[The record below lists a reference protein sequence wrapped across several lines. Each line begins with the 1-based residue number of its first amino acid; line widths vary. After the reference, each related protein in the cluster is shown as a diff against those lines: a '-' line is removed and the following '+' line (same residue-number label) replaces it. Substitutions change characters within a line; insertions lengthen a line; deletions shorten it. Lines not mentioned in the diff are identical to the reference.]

1 MFVKLWHQSHSIFP
15 DDPGRFVTVLVIL
28 KSVIDRDSSHPNIH
42 ARLQCIAFWIEPQN
56 RRMFCDGVLQQDDV
70 NIMVKRLVVLKR
82 WFLLFQFAGRK
93 RIWTSSERQPTCAR
107 MARLPQNTWPG
118 KVEDRIADTMETKSS
133 SRKVQLILNGKA
145 VSNDAL
151 QAAVVRQREIGH
163 RIEVRVTSEKGDARR
178 FVLEAGE
185 MDLLIAAGGDG
196 TLNEVVH
203 GLMDLPVVARPVL
216 GVVPLGTANDFA
228 TGCGI
233 LRDPEKA
240 LALCMEGEA
249 VPIDVGKA
257 NEHWFLNVAS
267 VGFGAEVTAT
277 TSPELKRLLGPVAY
291 TVMGAIL
298 AVNVHQYRG
307 RLTLPDHEITGS
319 GPVAI
324 VGNGRQT
331 GGGIQV
337 APRACIDDGLLDV
350 LVVRHIPAIALLTAA
365 RELQQLSSDG
375 EYISYWQT
383 PWVEIYPEEAIP
395 VNLDGEPAEFSSVR
409 YEAVPRAIRLIV
421 PPNCP
426 LLGTAAV

>member
-1 MFVKLWHQSHSIFP
+1 
-15 DDPGRFVTVLVIL
+15 
-28 KSVIDRDSSHPNIH
+28 
-42 ARLQCIAFWIEPQN
+42 
-56 RRMFCDGVLQQDDV
+56 
-70 NIMVKRLVVLKR
+70 
-82 WFLLFQFAGRK
+82 
-93 RIWTSSERQPTCAR
+93 
-107 MARLPQNTWPG
+107 
-118 KVEDRIADTMETKSS
+118 
-133 SRKVQLILNGKA
+133 
-145 VSNDAL
+145 
-151 QAAVVRQREIGH
+151 
-163 RIEVRVTSEKGDARR
+163 
-178 FVLEAGE
+178 
-185 MDLLIAAGGDG
+185 MDLS
-196 TLNEVVH
+196 
-203 GLMDLPVVARPVL
+203 VVARPIL

-233 LRDPEKA
+233 PRDPEKA

-307 RLTLPDHEITGS
+307 RLALPDHEITGS
-319 GPVAI
+319 GPMAI

-337 APRACIDDGLLDV
+337 APRACINDGLLDV

-365 RELQQLSSDG
+365 RELQQLSSGG

-383 PWVEIYPEEAIP
+383 PWVEVYPAETIP
-395 VNLDGEPAEFSSVR
+395 VNLDGEPVEFSSVR
-409 YEAVPRAIRLIV
+409 YKAVPRAIRLIV

-426 LLGTAAV
+426 LLSATLS